1 MMNRTEAAFTPESV
15 TEILRREGL
24 RITRNRRGI
33 LQALFES
40 GRPMS
45 LQEIQSAAS
54 SQEGARPDY
63 ATVFRMILLMEK
75 LHLVHKV
82 NLQRSCSYYEI
93 SDPLKHYDHLICRA
107 CGSVVLI
114 DIPCPIGD
122 AEKRI
127 ALQYGFRDLSHSLEF
142 FGLCAACP

>member
-15 TEILRREGL
+15 TELLRREGL

-54 SQEGARPDY
+54 SHEGARPD
-63 ATVFRMILLMEK
+63 
-75 LHLVHKV
+75 
-82 NLQRSCSYYEI
+82 
-93 SDPLKHYDHLICRA
+93 
-107 CGSVVLI
+107 
-114 DIPCPIGD
+114 
-122 AEKRI
+122 
-127 ALQYGFRDLSHSLEF
+127 
-142 FGLCAACP
+142 

>member
-1 MMNRTEAAFTPESV
+1 MNRTEAAFTPESV
-15 TEILRREGL
+15 TDILRREGL

-40 GRPMS
+40 GQPMS

-54 SQEGARPDY
+54 KHEGARPDY

-93 SDPLKHYDHLICRA
+93 SDPRKHYDHLICRS
-107 CGSVVLI
+107 CGTVALI

-127 ALQYGFRDLSHSLEF
+127 AQQYGF
-142 FGLCAACP
+142 

>member
-1 MMNRTEAAFTPESV
+1 MNRTEAAFTPESV

-40 GRPMS
+40 GRPMR

-93 SDPLKHYDHLICRA
+93 SDPRKHYDHLICRA

>member
-1 MMNRTEAAFTPESV
+1 MNRTEPAFTPESV
-15 TEILRREGL
+15 SEVLRREGL

-33 LQALFES
+33 VQALFKS

-45 LQEIQSAAS
+45 LQEIQEAAS
-54 SQEGARPDY
+54 REEGGRPDY

-93 SDPLKHYDHLICRA
+93 SDPRKHYDHLICRA
-107 CGSVVLI
+107 CGHVVLI

-122 AEKRI
+122 AEKKI
-127 ALQYGFRDLSHSLEF
+127 ARQYGFRNLSHSLEF
-142 FGLCAACP
+142 FGVCAACP

>member
-45 LQEIQSAAS
+45 LQVAITFTA
-54 SQEGARPDY
+54 
-63 ATVFRMILLMEK
+63 ME
-75 LHLVHKV
+75 
-82 NLQRSCSYYEI
+82 
-93 SDPLKHYDHLICRA
+93 
-107 CGSVVLI
+107 
-114 DIPCPIGD
+114 
-122 AEKRI
+122 
-127 ALQYGFRDLSHSLEF
+127 
-142 FGLCAACP
+142 